1 LRFLVVLRSA
11 KLGKNINK
19 DSVKKMKLQER
30 INVFIRLG
38 EELSAVLDGKPATG
52 SGKQLVDVI
61 PALIHSNGWYTEKNV
76 RHRLKILAAGMTK
89 EVMENWL
96 KKYAIPENPPKTI
109 CVILAGNIP
118 LVGFDDFRCVLIS
131 GNKFLG
137 KIPSDDKRLLPLIA
151 KMLIEIEP
159 RFETEIS
166 FEESLLKGMDAV
178 IATGSN
184 NSSRYFDYYFSKYP
198 HIIRK
203 NRNGVAILTG
213 KETKEELEKIGE
225 DIFRYFG
232 LGCRSVTKLFVPENY
247 NFNLFFESIYN
258 WGAEMLNNNKY
269 MNNYDYHKA
278 LFLLAQVPLLDNNF
292 LLLKEDER
300 FSSPPG
306 TVYYEKYVS
315 ENELKK
321 TLEEKKEL
329 IQCVIGSSSVIP
341 GIIPFGNSQLTGPG
355 DYADGVD
362 VMEFLIEKV

>member
-1 LRFLVVLRSA
+1 
-11 KLGKNINK
+11 
-19 DSVKKMKLQER
+19 MKLQER
-30 INVFIRLG
+30 IDAFAKLG
-38 EELSAVLDGKPATG
+38 EEFSNLVGGKAKTEA
-52 SGKQLVDVI
+52 GKHLAEFI
-61 PALIHSNGWYTEKNV
+61 PRLIHFNGWYTEKSV
-76 RHRLKILAAGMTK
+76 QHRLQILAEGLKK

-96 KKYAIPENPPKTI
+96 KNYSIPEDKPAKTI

-137 KIPSDDKRLLPLIA
+137 KIPSDDKHLLPLVS

-159 RFETEIS
+159 RFETLIS
-166 FEESLLKGMDAV
+166 FEENLMKGMDAV

-203 NRNGVAILTG
+203 NRNGVAVLTG
-213 KETKEELEKIGE
+213 NETAEELKGIGE

-247 NFNLFFESIYN
+247 NFNLFFEAIYD

-306 TVYYEKYVS
+306 TVYYEKYS
-315 ENELKK
+315 SLENLKK
-321 TLEEKKEL
+321 MLVEKADL
-329 IQCVIGSSSVIP
+329 IQCVIGSSKEIP
-341 GIIPFGNSQLTGPG
+341 GMIPFGHSQQTGPG

-362 VMEFLIEKV
+362 VMDFLLKKV